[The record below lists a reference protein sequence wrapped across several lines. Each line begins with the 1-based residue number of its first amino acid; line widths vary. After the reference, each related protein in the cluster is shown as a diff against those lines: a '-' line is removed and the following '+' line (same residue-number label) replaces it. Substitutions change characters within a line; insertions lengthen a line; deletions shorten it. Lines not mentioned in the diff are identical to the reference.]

1 MEWIKET
8 YKSLRTSDINYRG
21 CVTGK
26 PIHAGGI
33 EGRLEATGRGIEE
46 VVREF
51 FRNPKLINQLKLN
64 KQIKDNRIVVQGF
77 GNVGN
82 NLSLELYNRDNA
94 KIIAVG
100 EYNGYL
106 FNKQGIDIN
115 KLYKFFKKNNHIN
128 NPKLG
133 KFINKPS
140 EVLELDCDI
149 LIPAAMADTID
160 EKNMNNIKAPL
171 IIEAANSPIT
181 YEADKKL
188 NKMGKII
195 LPDIFVNA
203 GGVIVSYFEWIKN
216 LSHIRLGRLEKRY
229 TESKLLEVVR
239 LIEKITNT
247 KTDDQ
252 TIKRIVQG
260 ANERDLSNSGLE
272 DAIRLA
278 FNEMLEIK
286 MKLNISFRKAAYYL
300 SLMKLMKFYKKNTLV
315 K

>member
-1 MEWIKET
+1 
-8 YKSLRTSDINYRG
+8 
-21 CVTGK
+21 
-26 PIHAGGI
+26 
-33 EGRLEATGRGIEE
+33 
-46 VVREF
+46 
-51 FRNPKLINQLKLN
+51 
-64 KQIKDNRIVVQGF
+64 
-77 GNVGN
+77 
-82 NLSLELYNRDNA
+82 
-94 KIIAVG
+94 
-100 EYNGYL
+100 
-106 FNKQGIDIN
+106 
-115 KLYKFFKKNNHIN
+115 
-128 NPKLG
+128 
-133 KFINKPS
+133 
-140 EVLELDCDI
+140 
-149 LIPAAMADTID
+149 MADTIN

-203 GGVIVSYFEWIKN
+203 GGVVVSYFEWIKN

-260 ANERDLSNSGLE
+260 ADERDLSNSGLE